1 MTNLIAGERFI
12 PVVGGRV
19 WCRIAGIGDR
29 IPLLVLHGGPGIPH
43 DYLEPLVEVA
53 DERPVVF
60 YDQLGC
66 GRSDRPD
73 DPSLW
78 QIGRFVAEVSQVRE
92 ALGLVRVHILG
103 HSWGTILAAD
113 YALHQLLGLV
123 SLVLASPALSVP
135 QTIGEITRLRA
146 GLPREVQVVLQQH
159 EAAGTTDA
167 EEYQQ
172 AVDKFNR
179 RHGCRLQPP
188 PESLQRAKAS
198 LGQQVFRT
206 MWGPSAIYCTGNLKD
221 YDCTARICEI
231 AIPTLFTCGR
241 YDECTPEVTAWY
253 HSLVA
258 DSQMVVFEHSAHM
271 AYLEEPEPCLQVIRH
286 FLRQAEA
293 LEESQTPA
301 G

>member
-1 MTNLIAGERFI
+1 MTNLVAGERFI

-29 IPLLVLHGGPGIPH
+29 IPLLALHGGPGIPH

-92 ALGLVRVHILG
+92 ALGLARVQILG

-113 YALHQLLGLV
+113 YALHQPLGLV

-135 QTIGEITRLRA
+135 QTNCGDNPSTCRSTQGGA
-146 GLPREVQVVLQQH
+146 GG
-159 EAAGTTDA
+159 A
-167 EEYQQ
+167 
-172 AVDKFNR
+172 
-179 RHGCRLQPP
+179 
-188 PESLQRAKAS
+188 
-198 LGQQVFRT
+198 
-206 MWGPSAIYCTGNLKD
+206 
-221 YDCTARICEI
+221 
-231 AIPTLFTCGR
+231 
-241 YDECTPEVTAWY
+241 
-253 HSLVA
+253 
-258 DSQMVVFEHSAHM
+258 
-271 AYLEEPEPCLQVIRH
+271 
-286 FLRQAEA
+286 
-293 LEESQTPA
+293 PA
-301 G
+301 T